1 MPAAAGPTNTPRRH
15 VLGDLVV
22 RHYALSGNNG
32 DTFVVPQLDILHVS
46 ATPTTAIAV
55 GVTVSGSTLTFVTA
69 GAWAADVMVF
79 SRVG

>member
-1 MPAAAGPTNTPRRH
+1 MAAIQATNAPKRH

-22 RHYALSGNNG
+22 KHYTVSGNNG
-32 DTFVVPQLDILHVS
+32 DTLLTQQLGIIHVD

-69 GAWAADVMVF
+69 GAFAADVAVY
-79 SRVG
+79 SREG